1 MTKRPRTYYRD
12 FAGQLW
18 LRDPENR
25 PVKAVVSGNRV
36 VPESCWICGG
46 DCSAAPSPPTS
57 PPPTTACR
65 CWHVL

>member
-18 LRDPENR
+18 LRDPDNQ
-25 PVKAVVSGNRV
+25 PVKAVVSQDRV

-46 DCSAAPSPPTS
+46 DCSAAPSPPL
-57 PPPTTACR
+57 ACP
-65 CWHVL
+65 VTMAPEYLG